1 MDTSVLTNN
10 STLTWAMGTDVGLA
24 GYEIVW
30 RSTIAPFWTD
40 VIPIGK
46 TNKATVLVSKDNA
59 ILGVRA
65 VGGNGYK
72 SPAAYPFP

>member
-10 STLTWAMGTDVGLA
+10 STLTWAAGTDANLA

-30 RSTIAPFWTD
+30 RATIEPFWTH
-40 VIPIGK
+40 VIPVGN

-65 VGGNGYK
+65 VGTNGFK